1 MLLQLLLLLLQL
13 WIQVW
18 RVVWQC
24 RREGRSGL
32 HGKQRMAVQKLG
44 LGWNKRMRC
53 DCMQPF
59 HWLLLLLLHG

>member
-1 MLLQLLLLLLQL
+1 
-13 WIQVW
+13 
-18 RVVWQC
+18 
-24 RREGRSGL
+24 
-32 HGKQRMAVQKLG
+32 MAVQKLG